1 MYKILQILVVCALIF
16 SGCEDSK
23 SSEKNIQN
31 TSKVNE
37 EVKQPIKNSGGISIK
52 KGEKP
57 NDTNQFISYDIHG
70 QKKVDF
76 GLDKNE
82 TSRAIGAL
90 VMVRNPY
97 EKINLQLL
105 KGRLSKNFILKCS
118 ACHDDYA
125 NGIIGPSLL
134 QKNKDE
140 IYNMIRAYK
149 HKEKVNV
156 LMKDLVLQMSD
167 EEIMSLAKEIDEFNE
182 QFRSKK

>member
-1 MYKILQILVVCALIF
+1 
-16 SGCEDSK
+16 
-23 SSEKNIQN
+23 
-31 TSKVNE
+31 
-37 EVKQPIKNSGGISIK
+37 
-52 KGEKP
+52 
-57 NDTNQFISYDIHG
+57 
-70 QKKVDF
+70 
-76 GLDKNE
+76 
-82 TSRAIGAL
+82 
-90 VMVRNPY
+90 MVRNPY

-140 IYNMIRAYK
+140 IYTMIRAYK